1 MQIRR
6 LINQNRKKILYV
18 IFIIIFIFLLI
29 YSMNSILQ
37 KDEDKKI
44 NNSNITQTTKN
55 TMINQK
61 EETQTTLSNNTIQ
74 NAMKIFVNYC
84 NNNNVEEAY
93 DMLTN
98 DCKEAFNFSTKE
110 VFKKNYLDIRFR
122 EKQDYSMVK
131 WSVDGNRTLYLIKF
145 YGDLLSTG
153 GENKE
158 AQEYYT
164 FVKEEN
170 GYKININNF
179 IYCEDK
185 NIDVQKDGV
194 RVHIG
199 KMYVYDQYQEVE
211 VSVENLTEGKICL
224 IGSGSDPRNVYLE
237 NDSKVQYSLM
247 YSADGLDDGIIKKG
261 STGDYILKF
270 NKAYNV
276 NNKEKYMVFSNIIL
290 DYDKYLQTDD
300 KINYKNKISIKI
312 KY

>member
-55 TMINQK
+55 TMINQT

-74 NAMKIFVNYC
+74 NTMKIFVNYC
-84 NNNNVEEAY
+84 NNNNIEEAY

-290 DYDKYLQTDD
+290 DYDKYLQTHD